1 MQYRLIGDTM
11 PAVEVILNRG
21 EGMYTQSGGMAW
33 MTEGIEMTTSTRGG
47 IGKGLI
53 RSMFTG
59 ESMFMAQYTATRDNA
74 LVAFS
79 ATVAGEI
86 IPIDLAQHQGMILQ
100 KGAFLCATPGVQ
112 LEVTLTKRFSA
123 GFFGGEGFVLQQAV
137 GNGLL
142 FIEIDGDRVEKD
154 LAPGEVLYVD
164 TGNVVAFDSS
174 VSYDIEMIRGAKNI
188 FFGGEGLFNTRLTGP
203 GKVILQTQNLKEY
216 AGRILS
222 MMPRNNS

>member
-33 MTEGIEMTTSTRGG
+33 MTEGVEMSTSTQGG
-47 IGKGLI
+47 ILKGI
-53 RSMFTG
+53 GRMFTG
-59 ESMFMAQYTATRDNA
+59 ESMFMAQYTAVRDNA

-79 ATVAGEI
+79 STVAGEI
-86 IPIDLAQHQGMILQ
+86 IPIDLAQHQGLICQ

-112 LEVTLTKRFSA
+112 MNIKFTKKIQA
-123 GFFGGEGFVLQQAV
+123 GLFGGEGFILQQAV

-142 FIEIDGDRVEKD
+142 FLEIDGDRVEKD

-164 TGNVVAFDSS
+164 TGNVVAFSPT
-174 VSYDIEMIRGAKNI
+174 VSYDVQMVQGLKNI
-188 FFGGEGLFNTRLTGP
+188 LLGGEGLFNTKLTGP
-203 GKVILQTQNLKEY
+203 GRVILQTQNFKEF

-222 MMPRNNS
+222 MMPANR